1 MHIVFRVELSSVLC
15 VVCDY
20 SLMSEVTRAY
30 PLLVWRV
37 TLGLPISLIDYAY
50 YYYYLV
56 FRFRSRN
63 ALTPVEV
70 IDLPAWVSMSL
81 SYTIFP
87 RKPSKGSVGC
97 PGSIRCVRVCTT
109 LTLNW

>member
-1 MHIVFRVELSSVLC
+1 
-15 VVCDY
+15 
-20 SLMSEVTRAY
+20 MSEVTQAY

-56 FRFRSRN
+56 FRVRSRN
-63 ALTPVEV
+63 DLTPVEA

-81 SYTIFP
+81 SYTMLSAKALK
-87 RKPSKGSVGC
+87 REV
-97 PGSIRCVRVCTT
+97 
-109 LTLNW
+109 